1 MLVTFLPL
9 KTWNIHWVLQG
20 SRLRCQ
26 LCGASQDLTDDS
38 AFSHSLGCEFWGR
51 QDQYP
56 WSELAEILRQKVQA
70 GLFDPQS

>member
-9 KTWNIHWVLQG
+9 ETWNRHWVLQG

-26 LCGASQDLTDDS
+26 LCGASQDLTADS

-70 GLFDPQS
+70 GLFDPQY